1 MTSLFQSAK
10 FSGQKPS
17 FGCRGILG
25 IGSNG
30 WMTCQCQQGIASGST
45 ETLQNRRTS
54 DSDNHLELA
63 KGNVMLKVRCYVAHA
78 LCLLFFPSSLVSWLR
93 RPNLDACVHLLVT
106 RRPSLTLSQI
116 YQCAWTIVSR
126 CIQRT
131 RRFSGGRL
139 SR

>member
-1 MTSLFQSAK
+1 LTSLFQSAK

-25 IGSNG
+25 MSSNG
-30 WMTCQCQQGIASGST
+30 WMTCQCQQGIAGGST

-54 DSDNHLELA
+54 DSDNHPKLA
-63 KGNVMLKVRCYVAHA
+63 KGKVMLKVRCYVARA
-78 LCLLFFPSSLVSWLR
+78 LWPLFFPSSLVSWLR
-93 RPNLDACVHLLVT
+93 RPNLDACVHLT

-116 YQCAWTIVSR
+116 YQCAGTTVSR

-131 RRFSGGRL
+131 RRFSGGRV